1 LNQKEG
7 SMSNKFCSIPWIGM
21 FYHNNLAKV
30 CCVSTHKSWSTPIEF
45 RKSKFVTKLKQE
57 FLEGGQ
63 PASCKACWDL
73 EDAGMRSV
81 RQNLMSGRPEHTID
95 KFNLESEYNL
105 EYLEFRASNLCNFSC
120 VICSP
125 ESSTQLGKAV
135 TKHPILL
142 NYFSPDRGLDEIT
155 DPNWQQIKSVI
166 RNIKQIT
173 LAGGE
178 PMLIKHYYQLLDHL
192 IETGQSKQ
200 VLLSMTTNGSVLNP
214 TLLDKF
220 NQFKT
225 TRITVSIDGVGKRA
239 EYQRYGTDWEVV
251 KQNCITFAKTP
262 GVDLV
267 INTAI
272 SAYTVL
278 GFSDFADFM
287 IELYNTN
294 DSVRWTGTPVFGH
307 PEIQYTMLNPK
318 LREKALVELNSAKEK
333 LTQHNFSF
341 MIPQIAGVIEQLSK
355 TDNYGDFSKFIT
367 FTDDIDKVQKIKF
380 KDAFGFDLLPSSNF
394 CPAPWIS
401 MFYHTNSP
409 KICCFNKNWITETD
423 PSKVRN
429 SVEVKELKKSFIDND
444 RHNSC
449 SDCWKQ
455 EDQGFKSVRQFYNL
469 IYPDVTL
476 NTILKNPKTEL
487 LELELRSSTLCNF
500 ACRMCGPKDSSLIAK
515 EIADNPQIKKFYS
528 HSDNQLEETSEENWQ
543 KLLKQTH
550 SLRKLVLT
558 GGEPMLIKRYYEMF
572 DYLDQNDLC
581 KNIGLSMV
589 TNTSVLNPKIV
600 DRFNK
605 FKKIKIA
612 LSIDGVGPTAE
623 YQRYGTEW
631 SVVRENVLTYAR
643 MFQAKSLYNEDG
655 TLPDGVDGAELDE
668 LIINIT
674 ITAYSVLDFSSLAE
688 FLVEVYEIYPHAW
701 FIAHHVNWPDILTC
715 YILPEELKKR
725 AINELTLSIEK
736 LSIPTHSSTS
746 HAVGFNG
753 IIEDLSALI
762 KQIQLS
768 NNSVVSG
775 VSSKQLIYDSFSETQ
790 KKFIDFTK
798 ETDLIRGQSFEKTFG
813 YKLY

>member
-1 LNQKEG
+1 
-7 SMSNKFCSIPWIGM
+7 MPWVGM
-21 FYHNNLAKV
+21 FYHTNLAKV
-30 CCVSTHKSWSTPIEF
+30 CCVNTHKSWSNPVEF
-45 RKSKFVTKLKQE
+45 RKSKFIKNLKQE
-57 FLEGGQ
+57 FLNGDQ

-73 EDAGMRSV
+73 EDVGMRSV
-81 RQNLMSGRPEHTID
+81 RENLMSSRQEQTIN
-95 KFNLESEYNL
+95 KFDLDSEYNL

-125 ESSTQLGKAV
+125 ESSNQLGKEV
-135 TKHPILL
+135 TKNPVLL
-142 NYFSPDRGLDEIT
+142 NYFSPDSGLQEIT
-155 DPNWQQIKSVI
+155 DANWQHILSLLPG
-166 RNIKQIT
+166 IKQIHLT
-173 LAGGE
+173 GGE
-178 PMLIKHYYQLLDHL
+178 PMLIKHYYQLLDYL
-192 IETGQSKQ
+192 IDNNYSQQIFLTI
-200 VLLSMTTNGSVLNP
+200 TTNGSVLNP
-214 TLLDKF
+214 TLLSRF
-220 NQFKT
+220 NQFSKT
-225 TRITVSIDGVGKRA
+225 KITISIDGAGKKA
-239 EYQRYGTDWEVV
+239 EYQRYGTDWESV
-251 KQNCITFAKTP
+251 KRNCITFATTP
-262 GVDLV
+262 GIDLV

-278 GFSDFADFM
+278 GFSELADFVV
-287 IELYNTN
+287 ELYNSN
-294 DSVRWTGTPVFGH
+294 NSIQWMGSLVFGH
-307 PEIQYTMLNPK
+307 PEIHCTMLDDK
-318 LREKALVELNSAKEK
+318 LREKALTELITADEK
-333 LTQHNFSF
+333 LAYKNFEP
-341 MIPQIAGVIEQLSK
+341 MRKQIHSLIEILSRD
-355 TDNYGDFSKFIT
+355 DNYGDFAKFLT
-367 FTDDIDKVQKIKF
+367 FTDDFDKGKKIKF
-380 KDAFGFDLLPSSNF
+380 KDAFGYELISDSNF

-429 SVEVKELKKSFIDND
+429 SVEVNELKKSFIDND

-589 TNTSVLNPKIV
+589 TNTSVLNPNIV

-643 MFQAKSLYNEDG
+643 MFQARSLYNEHG